1 MNNYK
6 YYDYLYRNNTNNMNN
21 QNLFNPKEGFIKGN
35 MFTNLYSEYKNY
47 KPQMLNPKSEQ
58 ERMLYELDSI
68 SFAAHELNLYLDMHP
83 EDQSMVTL
91 FNDYRR
97 KLEELTKNYE
107 SMYGPLT
114 VNSNEMENKTFSW
127 VNTTWPWEGS
137 DV

>member
-6 YYDYLYRNNTNNMNN
+6 YYDYLYRNNMNMNN
-21 QNLFNPKEGFIKGN
+21 QNLFNPTEGFIKGN

-58 ERMLYELDSI
+58 EKMLYELDSI

-127 VNTTWPWEGS
+127 VNTSWPWEGTN
-137 DV
+137 V

>member
-6 YYDYLYRNNTNNMNN
+6 YYDYLYRNNMNMNN
-21 QNLFNPKEGFIKGN
+21 QNLFNPTEGFIKGN

-58 ERMLYELDSI
+58 EKMLYELDSI

-127 VNTTWPWEGS
+127 VNTSWPWEGRN
-137 DV
+137 V

>member
-6 YYDYLYRNNTNNMNN
+6 YYDYLYRNNMNMNN
-21 QNLFNPKEGFIKGN
+21 QNLYNPKEGFIKGN

-68 SFAAHELNLYLDMHP
+68 SFAMHELNLYLDMHP

-127 VNTTWPWEGS
+127 VNTSWPWEGKN
-137 DV
+137 V

>member
-6 YYDYLYRNNTNNMNN
+6 YYDYSYRNNMNMNN
-21 QNLFNPKEGFIKGN
+21 QNLFNPTEGFLKGN
-35 MFTNLYSEYKNY
+35 MFTNLYSQYKNY
-47 KPQMLNPKSEQ
+47 TPQRLNPKNEQ

-127 VNTTWPWEGS
+127 TNTPWPWEGNN
-137 DV
+137 V

>member
-6 YYDYLYRNNTNNMNN
+6 YYDYLYRNNMNMNN
-21 QNLFNPKEGFIKGN
+21 QNLFNPTEGFIKGN
-35 MFTNLYSEYKNY
+35 MFSNLYSEYKNY

-127 VNTTWPWEGS
+127 VNTSWPWEGRN
-137 DV
+137 V